1 MSFAPCLAVACSRFL
16 FVAFMAVDDVA
27 VVVAAVVP
35 VCAVAFVASPADVA
49 SGGDEAAATAGNAS
63 VIAAT
68 AAVSAFVTAGVA
80 FVDLP
85 LKDIGAS
92 LDVVVSF
99 DVAAAAVVA
108 AAGILVA
115 ATARTLA
122 PVNSRPVGTRLLA
135 ARHIRIRPSHVVV
148 AKCAEVSQRQRPTPT
163 RPRVTM

>member
-16 FVAFMAVDDVA
+16 FVAFMSVDDAAA

-49 SGGDEAAATAGNAS
+49 SGGDEAAATTGNAS

-85 LKDIGAS
+85 LKE
-92 LDVVVSF
+92 
-99 DVAAAAVVA
+99 
-108 AAGILVA
+108 LVH
-115 ATARTLA
+115 
-122 PVNSRPVGTRLLA
+122 LL
-135 ARHIRIRPSHVVV
+135 
-148 AKCAEVSQRQRPTPT
+148 
-163 RPRVTM
+163 M